1 MMSETV
7 VIREPLCSD
16 QRMSWTAIFVG
27 ALVGA
32 GLGFLLNLFGIAI
45 GLSILTQKD
54 GAAALAVGGLL
65 GFLIAVITSMVV
77 AGYTAGYLG
86 RTYCPKRNLG
96 VLYGF
101 TTWGVALILTAAV
114 ASHINHYVST
124 YSRAIS
130 GSTLLVFQSENK
142 GANEAPLGVSPS
154 LTDEHHNSTNVALTR
169 TLACSAFILFGL
181 FFMGAL
187 STCIGAYWGMTFE
200 RSEMEHT

>member
-114 ASHINHYVST
+114 ASHINHYVVG
-124 YSRAIS
+124 AINILER
-130 GSTLLVFQSENK
+130 GHRL
-142 GANEAPLGVSPS
+142 
-154 LTDEHHNSTNVALTR
+154 
-169 TLACSAFILFGL
+169 LACGELAQLG
-181 FFMGAL
+181 L
-187 STCIGAYWGMTFE
+187 STKQEPIEVTQAE
-200 RSEMEHT
+200 VA